1 MTSLLEYIWI
11 DGNGE
16 LRSKTK
22 VVYELI
28 SDLSSVPK
36 WNYDGSSTSQAINNG
51 SDTEIILVPV
61 KIVPDPFRRTGLKM
75 NTITNLNW
83 LVLCSTYKT
92 DGTPAPNNNRHQSVQ
107 IFNERLEDEPWF
119 GLEQEYFMFD
129 GINGLWPVIN
139 SQTKWYC
146 GIGHKQPIE
155 RLIAEE
161 HLEHCIYSGLNI
173 SGINAEVAP
182 YQWEYQIGPCVG
194 IDSADQHMLSRYI
207 LERVSEKFGI
217 VITYKPKPMEDING
231 SGCHT
236 NFSTVQTREPGG
248 LEYIYKYIDL
258 LAQVHQSHIQ
268 VYGEGNELRL
278 TGHHETASID
288 KFSYGVGTRNTSI
301 RIPNQVVKDRCGYFE
316 DRRPAANIDPYL
328 VTSKIFQTCCLKKKV

>member
-11 DGNGE
+11 DGRGE

-22 VVYELI
+22 VFYGSQI
-28 SDLSSVPK
+28 QDLSSVPV
-36 WNYDGSSTSQAINNG
+36 WNYDGSSTSQATNDG
-51 SDTEIILVPV
+51 SDTEITLVPV
-61 KIVPDPFRRTGLKM
+61 KIVPDPFRRSSISTGS
-75 NTITNLNW
+75 NW

-92 DGTPAPNNNRHQSVQ
+92 DGTPAPNNNRDQAVK
-107 IFNERLEDEPWF
+107 IFSQRLDLDPWY

-129 GINGLWPVIN
+129 SISGRWPIIK
-139 SQTKWYC
+139 SQSKWYC
-146 GIGHKQPIE
+146 GVGYKQPLE

-161 HLEHCIYSGLNI
+161 HLEYCLFSGLNI

-182 YQWEYQIGPCVG
+182 YQWEYQIGPCCG
-194 IDSADQHMLSRYI
+194 IDSADQLILSRYI
-207 LERVSEKFGI
+207 LERIGEKYGI
-217 VITYKPKPMEDING
+217 TITFKPKPIKEING

-236 NFSTVQTREPGG
+236 NFSTIETRSPNG
-248 LEYIYKYIDL
+248 LESIYSYINL
-258 LAQVHQSHIQ
+258 LSQAHESHIKI
-268 VYGEGNELRL
+268 YGEGNESRL

-301 RIPNQVVKDRCGYFE
+301 RIPNQVVKDKCGYFE

-328 VTSKIFQTCCLKKKV
+328 VTAKIFQTCCL